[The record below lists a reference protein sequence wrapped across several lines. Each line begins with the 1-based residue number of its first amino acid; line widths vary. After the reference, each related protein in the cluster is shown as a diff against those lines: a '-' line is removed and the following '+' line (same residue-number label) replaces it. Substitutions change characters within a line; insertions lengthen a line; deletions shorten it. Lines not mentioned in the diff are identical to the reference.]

1 MTLEKWLVSPGQT
14 KVIDVELVRQLK
26 VSLIAGRVDVIGH
39 DEPGA
44 RVTVHSVSG
53 KDLKISMDGDLL
65 EIDHPQLRWD
75 NFIEVFTS
83 FRGTARADVS
93 IMVPRDVALKFGVIS
108 AEALVSGLANDAR
121 ISTVSGDIVI
131 DAVTGDLELNGVSGE
146 FSVRSHTGDISA
158 HTVSGDVTAS
168 GDIRRFNADGVA
180 GNIFVDI
187 DGVPDRI
194 NTNLVSGNLTVRL
207 GADVA
212 ARYRIN
218 TVSGTLQLDDHTV
231 RGTLGKGYDGS
242 TGDLSGAWLELNAKS
257 VSGDVSV
264 VRRADNARHGNAGQS
279 SADQSGTDQS
289 TAGQSAPTTDASNG
303 TFDSDETGASK

>member
-1 MTLEKWLVSPGQT
+1 MTLEKWLVTPGQT
-14 KVIDVELVRQLK
+14 KIIDIELVRSLK

-53 KDLKISMDGDLL
+53 KDLKISMDGDSL

-75 NFIEVFTS
+75 NFIEVFSS
-83 FRGTARADVS
+83 FRGTARADIS

-108 AEALVSGLANDAR
+108 ADALVSGLANDAR

-131 DAVTGDLELNGVSGE
+131 DGGSGSLELNGVSGE

-168 GDIRRFNADGVA
+168 GNIRRFSVDGVA
-180 GNIFVDI
+180 GNVFIDI
-187 DGVPDRI
+187 DGVPDRV
-194 NTNLVSGNLTVRL
+194 NTNTVSGNLTVRL

-218 TVSGTLQLDDHTV
+218 TVSGTLQLDDRTV

-242 TGDLSGAWLELNAKS
+242 IGDLSGSWLELNAKS

-264 VRRADNARHGNAGQS
+264 VRRS
-279 SADQSGTDQS
+279 STSQNT
-289 TAGQSAPTTDASNG
+289 PTTDAPSEASPFG
-303 TFDSDETGASK
+303 GTGASE